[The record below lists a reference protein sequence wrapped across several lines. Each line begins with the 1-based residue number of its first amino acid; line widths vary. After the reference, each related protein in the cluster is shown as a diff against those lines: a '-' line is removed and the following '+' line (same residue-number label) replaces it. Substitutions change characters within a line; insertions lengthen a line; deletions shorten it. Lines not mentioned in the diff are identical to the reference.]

1 MKDMAEQKLDQIT
14 SFMAHRSQPLIGVIF
29 REKGQEIVHYFAEEA
44 DADAASSSRTIQE
57 ALSLAGAWSDLSWE
71 EVEKDLHRIRH
82 ESNPTPPITL

>member
-1 MKDMAEQKLDQIT
+1 MIADIL
-14 SFMAHRSQPLIGVIF
+14 SFFIRPLIGVIF